1 MDGFF
6 ASKTNSARWFFTVSL
21 SQYPL
26 MPPTRNAGLLKT
38 LLHIIFF
45 LSGIATVL
53 IGPILPVLARHFTL
67 SDLQVSFFFPAQFA
81 GSVCGTLLSSRF
93 AKANNYLSAAMLGG
107 VAMGCGE
114 LLLNFDSY
122 GVCIAGFMFVGLG
135 VGLTLPSINM
145 MVVEINPERAAAA
158 LSVLNFCWG
167 LGAIISKP
175 FVDLFSTADNLGL
188 TTVLLAVP
196 LLVFSVLL
204 RVAAGPVRRTTSQL
218 PASENEDTQAGSPRS
233 DDVPIWRTPLA
244 WAIALFNFIHVGFE
258 SGMGGWLTTYTGRL
272 EGEPVVHWLSPTL
285 LYFSLFVIGRG
296 IAPVLFR
303 YLNENK
309 MLFLG
314 LGVVLAGMVLTL
326 SAGTVI
332 MLSLGSAIAGF
343 GTSWI
348 FPTNVARFSKTFGPA
363 ANRRATPLFV
373 CGTFGAAL
381 ATWLIGFLSDRA
393 GSLRAGMFV
402 LIVSIVLL
410 IALQIAFSIRTP
422 SRPNQ

>member
-1 MDGFF
+1 
-6 ASKTNSARWFFTVSL
+6 
-21 SQYPL
+21 
-26 MPPTRNAGLLKT
+26 MPRTRNVGLLKT

-53 IGPILPVLARHFTL
+53 IGPILPVLARHFAL
-67 SDLQVSFFFPAQFA
+67 SDLQLSFFFPAQFA

-93 AKANNYLSAAMLGG
+93 ARANNYMSSAMLGCA
-107 VAMGCGE
+107 AMGCGE

-122 GVCIAGFMFVGLG
+122 GVCLAGFVFVGLG

-145 MVVEINPERAAAA
+145 MIVEINPDRPAAA
-158 LSVLNFCWG
+158 LSLLNFCWG
-167 LGAIISKP
+167 VGAIVSKP
-175 FVDLFSTADNLGL
+175 FVDLFSTAGNLGL
-188 TTVLLAVP
+188 TTVVLAVP
-196 LLVFSVLL
+196 LLIFAVLL
-204 RVAAGPVRRTTSQL
+204 RVAAGPYRRKADQTATVD
-218 PASENEDTQAGSPRS
+218 SEDAQPEERRS
-233 DDVPIWRTPLA
+233 DGDDIWRTPLA
-244 WAIALFNFIHVGFE
+244 WAIAAFNFIHVGFE
-258 SGMGGWLTTYTGRL
+258 SGMGGWLATYTGRL
-272 EGEPVVHWLSPTL
+272 EGEPVVQWLSPTL
-285 LYFSLFVIGRG
+285 LYFSLFVLGRG

-314 LGVVLAGMVLTL
+314 LFIVLAGMVITL

-348 FPTNVARFSKTFGPA
+348 FPTNVARFSRTFGAA
-363 ANRRATPLFV
+363 ANRRATPLFI

-381 ATWLIGFLSDRA
+381 ATWLIGFLSNRA
-393 GSLRAGMFV
+393 GNLRAGMFV

-410 IALQIAFSIRTP
+410 IVLQSVLSPAADKRK
-422 SRPNQ
+422 